1 MVSKFKL
8 FFLGKQRRKISCFW
22 SGHNCLGY
30 KNEEEVEDYC
40 SYGDFFNSFC
50 GHWRDGERKCI
61 MKGLCEEK
69 NRSFKVHGDTDRNAD
84 ICEIAKKCDS
94 SKKWTRISEEPD
106 INAIDNRKHFR

>member
-1 MVSKFKL
+1 
-8 FFLGKQRRKISCFW
+8 
-22 SGHNCLGY
+22 
-30 KNEEEVEDYC
+30 
-40 SYGDFFNSFC
+40 
-50 GHWRDGERKCI
+50 

-106 INAIDNRKHFR
+106 INAIGNRKHFR